1 MKEKENNVLDTRLV
15 EQLLISDPTDR
26 PLGRTVRGHQQNED
40 PSAPIVRNTKK

>member
-26 PLGRTVRGHQQNED
+26 RIHQEKNEKD
-40 PSAPIVRNTKK
+40 KESRKLVIQPKYVCL